1 MLNVIS
7 ENSCDHLYELVD
19 LMWSGGKE
27 NMEALIDAC
36 DRGVTTEEDVM
47 QCLENYCTDDRGN
60 VNETVLNDFVWF
72 EIDTIIDYLGITE
85 EELYDT
91 EEDTEEEEEE

>member
-47 QCLENYCTDDRGN
+47 QCLEDYCADESGN
-60 VNETVLNDFVWF
+60 VNETELNDFVWF

-85 EELYDT
+85 AELY
-91 EEDTEEEEEE
+91 DTEEEEEEEEEE

>member
-47 QCLENYCTDDRGN
+47 QCLEDYCVDENGK
-60 VNETVLNDFVWF
+60 VGETVLNDFVWF
-72 EIDTIIDYLGITE
+72 EIDTICDYLGITE

-91 EEDTEEEEEE
+91 EEDDEKEE